1 MLTALMM
8 MYGLM
13 AGVYFTF
20 SVFVMRSL
28 ATLNPLNGARAMIAI
43 NEVIVKTL
51 FLPLF
56 FCSTVLSIV
65 LMTRVFLAEPSNDAT
80 VIYIATGIY
89 IVGMF
94 FVTMF
99 GNVPMNNQL
108 RDSAANN
115 QQLTAYWQYYLTAWT
130 RLNHIRFLSC
140 TIAMLL
146 LCLVK

>member
-1 MLTALMM
+1 MLSVLIV

-43 NEVIVKTL
+43 NEIIVKTL
-51 FLPLF
+51 FLPIF
-56 FCSTVLSIV
+56 FGSTVLSVV
-65 LMTRVFLAEPSNDAT
+65 LMTQVFLSENSNDAGL
-80 VIYIATGIY
+80 IYLASCIY

-94 FVTMF
+94 LVTIL
-99 GNVPMNNQL
+99 GNIPMNNQL

-115 QQLTAYWQYYLTAWT
+115 QQLSAYWQYYLIAWT

-140 TIAMLL
+140 TIAMML
-146 LCLVK
+146 LCLLK